1 MSKKILTI
9 FGATG
14 NQGGSVAKA
23 ILSDPSTATEFH
35 VRAVTRDPSKA
46 ASLELAK
53 LGAELVKADLDDKP
67 SLRTVLKDAYGV
79 YLVTNMAEHMD
90 PARETVQGINVAD
103 VCKETGV
110 KHLVWSSLPY
120 ISKISNG
127 KYTAALHFDGK
138 ALVDEHIRT
147 LEIPHTIIRLGT
159 YTSFVLDSLV
169 PVPSDPTRYEMYFP
183 TPMNLTSQLPLID
196 PAADVG
202 KYVKEILLNPE
213 KTLSRVYNLGERYY
227 SIAEIIE
234 ILERNGVD
242 VSLKVISHEDFKA
255 GLAAKG
261 VPEFFQEDLVQVI
274 AFGVEF
280 GFFEEGIDR
289 GHELLNE
296 PLTTLEESLKA
307 SSSFAALKK
316 ILV

>member
-1 MSKKILTI
+1 MPKKILTI

-23 ILSDPSTATEFH
+23 ILSDPSTAAEFH

-46 ASLELAK
+46 ASLALAE
-53 LGAELVKADLDDKP
+53 LGAEIVQADLDDIP
-67 SLRTVLKDAYGV
+67 SLRAVLKDAYGV
-79 YLVTNMAEHMD
+79 YLVTNMIEHMD
-90 PARETVQGINVAD
+90 PARETKQGMNVAD

-138 ALVDEHIRT
+138 ALVDEHIAS
-147 LEIPHTIIRLGT
+147 LGIPHTIIRLGT

-169 PVPSDPTRYEMYFP
+169 PVPNDPTRYEMYFP
-183 TPMNLTSQLPLID
+183 EPMSLTSQLPLID
-196 PAADVG
+196 PSADVG
-202 KYVKEILLNPE
+202 KYVKAIFLNPAL
-213 KTLSRVYNLGERYY
+213 TLSRAYNLGERYY

-234 ILERNGVD
+234 ILQKNGVD
-242 VSLKVISHEDFKA
+242 VNLKVIPQEAFKA

-261 VPEFFQEDLVQVI
+261 APEFFQEDLVQVI
-274 AFGVEF
+274 SFGDEF
-280 GFFEEGIDR
+280 GFFEDGIEG
-289 GHELLNE
+289 GHELVNE
-296 PLTTLEESLKA
+296 PLTTLEESLKT
-307 SSSFAALKK
+307 SLSFAAITK
-316 ILV
+316 VQV